1 MPKIGNISNTVAETV
16 GAVRLKGVTKS
27 NTLVI
32 LGVF

>member
-1 MPKIGNISNTVAETV
+1 MLKIGNIGNTIAEIV
-16 GAVRLKGVTKS
+16 GAVRLNGVTKS